1 MVTML
6 LDESKFECLGSVNEF
21 DITTQNE
28 TKLQHR
34 LLQLVKKHRLQLD
47 DLPKTVYEVIRFIR
61 SQRLRMYGLPKIHKK
76 DVLIPCRSIVSMIGS
91 AQQEL
96 AKFLVASLQIVLE
109 LYSTN
114 CTNDFFSFPKMIQQ
128 LEVNLN
134 DSIPCSFDICSSFI
148 MYLSGN
154 H

>member
-1 MVTML
+1 ML
-6 LDESKFECLGSVNEF
+6 LDESKFECLGPVNEF

-28 TKLQHR
+28 TKLQR
-34 LLQLVKKHRLQLD
+34 SLLQLVKKHRLLQLD
-47 DLPKTVYEVIRFIR
+47 DLPEMVYEIIRFTR
-61 SQRLRMYGLPKIHKK
+61 SQRPRMYGLPKIHKK
-76 DVLIPCRSIVSMIGS
+76 DVLIPCSILSIIGS

-114 CTNDFFSFPKMIQQ
+114 CTNDSFSFAKMIQQ
-128 LEVNLN
+128 FEVNLD
-134 DSIPCSFDICSSFI
+134 DSIPCLFDICSLFI
-148 MYLSGN
+148 MYLRGN